1 MPDLS
6 KIRSLED
13 IAAVRQTLQQRADRQ
28 QADLQRDAVGIQRNI
43 NHVLNRFRSVGHTF
57 SSLVSFFTPL
67 SVFTPK
73 LSKGALLLSLLK
85 RLFRKLSP
93 KHSPKPK
100 AK

>member
-6 KIRSLED
+6 QIRSLED
-13 IAAVRQTLQQRADRQ
+13 IAAARQTLQQRADRQ
-28 QADLQRDAVGIQRNI
+28 QADLQRDAAGIQRNI
-43 NHVLNRFRSVGHTF
+43 NHVLNRFRRVGHAF
-57 SSLVSFFTPL
+57 SSVTAFFTPV

-85 RLFRKLSP
+85 RFFRKLSSKP
-93 KHSPKPK
+93 SPKPK

>member
-6 KIRSLED
+6 KIRSLDD
-13 IAAVRQTLQQRADRQ
+13 IAAARQTLQQRADRQ
-28 QADLQRDAVGIQRNI
+28 QADLQRDAAGIQRNI

-73 LSKGALLLSLLK
+73 LSKGAVLLSLLK
-85 RLFRKLSP
+85 RLFRKLSS
-93 KHSPKPK
+93 KSSPTPK

>member
-1 MPDLS
+1 MSDLS
-6 KIRSLED
+6 KIRSLDD

-28 QADLQRDAVGIQRNI
+28 RADLQRDAAGIQRNI
-43 NHVLNRFRSVGHTF
+43 NHVLNRFRSAGHTF

-73 LSKGALLLSLLK
+73 LSKGAVLLSLLK
-85 RLFRKLSP
+85 RLFRKLSSKP
-93 KHSPKPK
+93 SPTPK

>member
-1 MPDLS
+1 MSDLS
-6 KIRSLED
+6 KIRSLDD

-28 QADLQRDAVGIQRNI
+28 QADLQRDAAGIQRNI

-57 SSLVSFFTPL
+57 SSLVSFFTPV

-73 LSKGALLLSLLK
+73 LSKGAVLLSLLK

>member
-13 IAAVRQTLQQRADRQ
+13 IAAARQTLQQRADRQ
-28 QADLQRDAVGIQRNI
+28 QADLQRDAAGIQRSI
-43 NHVLNRFRSVGHTF
+43 NQVLSRFRKVGHTF
-57 SSLVSFFTPL
+57 SSVVSFFTPV

-73 LSKGALLLSLLK
+73 LSKGAVLLSLLK
-85 RLFRKLSP
+85 RLLRKLSS
-93 KHSPKPK
+93 KHFHTPK

>member
-6 KIRSLED
+6 KIRSLDD
-13 IAAVRQTLQQRADRQ
+13 IAAVRQTLQQRAARQ
-28 QADLQRDAVGIQRNI
+28 QADLQRDATGIQRNI

-73 LSKGALLLSLLK
+73 LSKGAVLLSLLK

>member
-6 KIRSLED
+6 KIRSLDD
-13 IAAVRQTLQQRADRQ
+13 IAAARQTLQQRADRQ
-28 QADLQRDAVGIQRNI
+28 QADLQRDAAGIQRNI
-43 NHVLNRFRSVGHTF
+43 NHVLNRFRSVGQTF
-57 SSLVSFFTPL
+57 SSLVSFFTPV